1 VITNGRSGKASGD
14 CHRWRHRYPS
24 ERSTSPGRN
33 RGKDRDLGRRLASL
47 EQTVQAINL
56 RSGEALAIQAD
67 VVQPVE
73 IRQVVDTTVK
83 QFGAVNILVNNAGI
97 SGGGYI
103 HEHDVENWDQVMA
116 VNLRGPF
123 LFKAYTHSTCRLMPN
138 YPVTGILA
146 VVILPEDKFNDRDLS
161 LFTAIPRS
169 QF

>member
-1 VITNGRSGKASGD
+1 M
-14 CHRWRHRYPS
+14 
-24 ERSTSPGRN
+24 
-33 RGKDRDLGRRLASL
+33 
-47 EQTVQAINL
+47 QAINL

-97 SGGGYI
+97 SGGDFI
-103 HEHDVENWDQVMA
+103 HQHDIEQWDQIMA